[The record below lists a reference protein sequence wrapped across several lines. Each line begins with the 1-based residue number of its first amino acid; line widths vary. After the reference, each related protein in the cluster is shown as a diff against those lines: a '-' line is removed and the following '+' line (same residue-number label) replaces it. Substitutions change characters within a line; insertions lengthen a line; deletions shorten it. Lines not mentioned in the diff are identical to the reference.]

1 MRFSKQRANGLLYRT
16 VSCGLALSLTTL
28 PLMACSTGST
38 LSATSTPSDASTAA
52 APSVSTKYAQTI
64 DVSNAFTDRDL
75 DGSYD
80 ESKATRIALS
90 DGGTTVTGDGATVSG
105 NTVTITAAGTY
116 LISGTLSEGQ
126 IKVEANE
133 ADKVQL
139 VLSGATVT
147 SANSAA
153 LHVAKAD
160 KVFLTL
166 ADGSENTLATSGAYA
181 ATDDSAIDGA
191 VFSRSD
197 LTVNGGGS
205 LAVSSAEGNGIV
217 CKDDVVLASGTA
229 TVTAAKHAIQA
240 NDSVRI
246 AGGSYTLRAGTDG
259 IHAKNDENS
268 KLGYIY
274 VAGGSLDI
282 TAESDGFDAN
292 YVLRVDGG
300 TITVSAGDD
309 GLHAESDLTINGG
322 NITVTKSNE
331 GLEGARVTIAGGT
344 QDVVASDDG
353 VNASGDPD
361 DSDSSSN
368 TDDDSSKNNAP
379 SSDRPGTAG
388 GGQMTGRQESPAQDQ
403 GGGGDSTPPQGRQGG
418 QGGQGGQGN
427 GAPPQSGQGDSAPP
441 QEGKGGMAA
450 GADESAYLLITGGT
464 LTVKADGDGLDSN
477 GALEVSGGE
486 VYVSGPTSDGD
497 SAIDYGDGSRA
508 TITGGTV
515 VALGSTGMA
524 EGFGNSS
531 TQGSMLI
538 SASGNAGDT
547 VTLSDSSGKV
557 LCSYVAQKSFAC
569 VLVSAPGVEQGRTYT
584 LKVGSNSIDVTLD
597 GITYSNVSGS
607 IGRPAGPS
615 AGGSPTGSG
624 GGPTGS
630 GGSTSGG
637 SPTGGGGPTAP
648 TGTTNP
654 PGGSQGNRG
663 GDAKDG
669 PGGTTPTS
677 RG

>member
-64 DVSNAFTDRDL
+64 DVSNAFSDRDL

-181 ATDDSAIDGA
+181 AADDSAIDGA

-205 LAVSSAEGNGIV
+205 LAVSSAESNGIV
-217 CKDDVVLASGTA
+217 CKDDVVLASGST

-246 AGGSYTLRAGTDG
+246 AGGSYTLHAGTDG

-322 NITVTKSNE
+322 DIIVTKSNE

-344 QDVVASDDG
+344 QDVAASDDG

-361 DSDSSSN
+361 DSDSSSD

-379 SSDRPGTAG
+379 GSDRPGTSG
-388 GGQMTGRQESPAQDQ
+388 GGQMTGGQEPPAQDQ
-403 GGGGDSTPPQGRQGG
+403 GGRGDSTPPQGRQGG
-418 QGGQGGQGN
+418 QGGQGDST
-427 GAPPQSGQGDSAPP
+427 PPQG
-441 QEGKGGMAA
+441 GKGGMAA

-497 SAIDYGDGSRA
+497 SAIDYGDGSTA

-531 TQGSMLI
+531 TQGSMLV
-538 SASGNAGDT
+538 SASGNTGDT

-569 VLVSAPGVEQGRTYT
+569 VLVSAPGVEQGKSYT

-597 GITYSNVSGS
+597 GITYSNVSGGM
-607 IGRPAGPS
+607 GRPAGPS
-615 AGGSPTGSG
+615 AGGSPAGSG
-624 GGPTGS
+624 GGPSGG
-630 GGSTSGG
+630 GGSTS
-637 SPTGGGGPTAP
+637 GGGPTAP
-648 TGTTNP
+648 TGTANP
-654 PGGSQGNRG
+654 PGGSQGNKG
-663 GDAKDG
+663 GNAKDG

>member
-64 DVSNAFTDRDL
+64 DVSGAFSDRDL

-80 ESKATRIALS
+80 ESKATRIALL
-90 DGGTTVTGDGATVSG
+90 DGGTTVTGNGATVSG

-181 ATDDSAIDGA
+181 AADDSAIDGA

-205 LAVSSAEGNGIV
+205 LAVSSAGGNGIV
-217 CKDDVVLASGTA
+217 CKDDVVLASGSA

-246 AGGSYTLRAGTDG
+246 AGGSYTLHAGTDG
-259 IHAKNDENS
+259 IHAKNDKNS

-309 GLHAESDLTINGG
+309 GLHAKSDLTINGG
-322 NITVTKSNE
+322 DITVTKSNE

-361 DSDSSSN
+361 DSDSSSD

-379 SSDRPGTAG
+379 GSDGPGTAG
-388 GGQMTGRQESPAQDQ
+388 SGQMTGGQEPPAQDQ
-403 GGGGDSTPPQGRQGG
+403 GGQGNGTPLQGGQGGQGDSTPPQG
-418 QGGQGGQGN
+418 
-427 GAPPQSGQGDSAPP
+427 
-441 QEGKGGMAA
+441 GKGGMAA

-531 TQGSMLI
+531 TQGSMLV

-569 VLVSAPGVEQGRTYT
+569 VLVSAPGVEQGKSYT

-597 GITYSNVSGS
+597 GITYSNVSGGM
-607 IGRPAGPS
+607 GRSAGPS

-624 GGPTGS
+624 GSPS
-630 GGSTSGG
+630 AGGSSTS
-637 SPTGGGGPTAP
+637 GGGPTAP

-654 PGGSQGNRG
+654 PGGSQGNKG
-663 GDAKDG
+663 GNAKDG

>member
-38 LSATSTPSDASTAA
+38 LSATSTPSDASTTA

-64 DVSNAFTDRDL
+64 DVSGAFSDRDL

-80 ESKATRIALS
+80 ESKATRIALL
-90 DGGTTVTGDGATVSG
+90 DGGTTVTGNGATVSG

-153 LHVAKAD
+153 LHVAKAN

-181 ATDDSAIDGA
+181 ASDDSAIDGA
-191 VFSRSD
+191 IFSRSD

-217 CKDDVVLASGTA
+217 CKDGLVLASGSA
-229 TVTAAKHAIQA
+229 KVTAAKHAIQV
-240 NDSVRI
+240 NDSARI

-353 VNASGDPD
+353 VNASGDPN

-379 SSDRPGTAG
+379 GSDRPGTAG
-388 GGQMTGRQESPAQDQ
+388 GGQMTGRQEPPAQD
-403 GGGGDSTPPQGRQGG
+403 
-418 QGGQGGQGN
+418 QGGQGN
-427 GAPPQSGQGDSAPP
+427 GAPLQGGQGGQGDSTPP
-441 QEGKGGMAA
+441 QGGKGGMAA

-497 SAIDYGDGSRA
+497 SAIDYGDGSTA

-524 EGFGNSS
+524 EGFGNLS

-569 VLVSAPGVEQGRTYT
+569 VLVSAPGVEQGKTYT

-615 AGGSPTGSG
+615 AGGGSTSG

-630 GGSTSGG
+630 GGS
-637 SPTGGGGPTAP
+637 TAP

>member
-28 PLMACSTGST
+28 SLMACSTGST

-64 DVSNAFTDRDL
+64 DVSNAFSDRDL

-90 DGGTTVTGDGATVSG
+90 DGGTTVTGNGATASG

-126 IKVEANE
+126 IKVETNE

-166 ADGSENTLATSGAYA
+166 ANGSENTLATSGAYA

-217 CKDDVVLASGTA
+217 CKDDLVLASGTP

-309 GLHAESDLTINGG
+309 GLHAESDLSVNGG
-322 NITVTKSNE
+322 DITVTKSNE

-344 QDVVASDDG
+344 QDVAASDDG

-361 DSDSSSN
+361 DSDSSSD

-379 SSDRPGTAG
+379 GSDRPGTAG
-388 GGQMTGRQESPAQDQ
+388 SGQMTGGQEPPAQDQ
-403 GGGGDSTPPQGRQGG
+403 GGRGDSTPPQGRQG
-418 QGGQGGQGN
+418 
-427 GAPPQSGQGDSAPP
+427 GQGDSAPP
-441 QEGKGGMAA
+441 QEGKGGMTA

-486 VYVSGPTSDGD
+486 VYVNGPTSDGD
-497 SAIDYGDGSRA
+497 SAIDYGDGSTA

-569 VLVSAPGVEQGRTYT
+569 VLVSAPGVEQGKTYT

-597 GITYSNVSGS
+597 GITYSNVSGG

-615 AGGSPTGSG
+615 AGGSPTGS
-624 GGPTGS
+624 S
-630 GGSTSGG
+630 DGSTS
-637 SPTGGGGPTAP
+637 GGGPTAP

-654 PGGSQGNRG
+654 PGGSQGNKG
-663 GDAKDG
+663 GNAKDG
-669 PGGTTPTS
+669 LGGPTPTS

>member
-64 DVSNAFTDRDL
+64 DVSGAFSDRDL

-80 ESKATRIALS
+80 ESKATRIALL
-90 DGGTTVTGDGATVSG
+90 DGGTTVTGNEATVSG

-181 ATDDSAIDGA
+181 AADDSAIDGA
-191 VFSRSD
+191 IFSRSD
-197 LTVNGGGS
+197 LSVNGGGS

-217 CKDDVVLASGTA
+217 CKDDLVLASGTA
-229 TVTAAKHAIQA
+229 KVTAAKHAIQV

-309 GLHAESDLTINGG
+309 GLHAESDLSVNGG
-322 NITVTKSNE
+322 DITVTKSNE

-344 QDVVASDDG
+344 QDVAASDDG

-361 DSDSSSN
+361 DSDSSSD

-388 GGQMTGRQESPAQDQ
+388 SGQMTGRQESPAQDQ
-403 GGGGDSTPPQGRQGG
+403 GGRGDSTPPQGRQGG
-418 QGGQGGQGN
+418 QGN
-427 GAPPQSGQGDSAPP
+427 GAPPQGDQGDSAPP

-486 VYVSGPTSDGD
+486 VYVNGPTSDGD
-497 SAIDYGDGSRA
+497 SAIDYGDGSTA

-531 TQGSMLI
+531 TQGSMLV
-538 SASGNAGDT
+538 SASGNTGDT

-557 LCSYVAQKSFAC
+557 LCSYVAQKGFAC
-569 VLVSAPGVEQGRTYT
+569 VLVSAPGVEQGKSYT

-597 GITYSNVSGS
+597 GITYSNVSGGM
-607 IGRPAGPS
+607 GRPAGPS
-615 AGGSPTGSG
+615 AGGSPTGGNGPSG
-624 GGPTGS
+624 GGSTGS
-630 GGSTSGG
+630 GGS
-637 SPTGGGGPTAP
+637 TAP

>member
-28 PLMACSTGST
+28 SLMACSTGST

-64 DVSNAFTDRDL
+64 DVSNAFSDRDL

-90 DGGTTVTGDGATVSG
+90 DGGTTVTGNGATASG

-126 IKVEANE
+126 IKVETNE

-205 LAVSSAEGNGIV
+205 LAVSSVEGNGIV
-217 CKDDVVLASGTA
+217 CKDDVVLASGSA

-322 NITVTKSNE
+322 DITVTKSNE

-344 QDVVASDDG
+344 QDVAASDDG

-361 DSDSSSN
+361 DSDSSSD

-379 SSDRPGTAG
+379 GSDRPGTAG
-388 GGQMTGRQESPAQDQ
+388 SGQMTGGQEPPAQDQ
-403 GGGGDSTPPQGRQGG
+403 GDRGDSTPPQGRQG
-418 QGGQGGQGN
+418 
-427 GAPPQSGQGDSAPP
+427 GQGDSAPP

-497 SAIDYGDGSRA
+497 SAIDYGDGSTA

-538 SASGNAGDT
+538 SANGNTGDT

-569 VLVSAPGVEQGRTYT
+569 VLVSAPGVEQGKSYT

-597 GITYSNVSGS
+597 GITYSNVSGGM
-607 IGRPAGPS
+607 GRPAGPS
-615 AGGSPTGSG
+615 AGGSPTGG
-624 GGPTGS
+624 D
-630 GGSTSGG
+630 GSTSGG
-637 SPTGGGGPTAP
+637 GPAAP

-663 GDAKDG
+663 GNTKDG
-669 PGGTTPTS
+669 PGGTTPTG

>member
-1 MRFSKQRANGLLYRT
+1 MRFSKQRANGLFYRT

-64 DVSNAFTDRDL
+64 DVSNAFSDRDL

-90 DGGTTVTGDGATVSG
+90 DAGTTVTGDGATVSG

-126 IKVEANE
+126 IKVETNE

-217 CKDDVVLASGTA
+217 CKDDVVLASGSA

-322 NITVTKSNE
+322 DITVTKSNE

-344 QDVVASDDG
+344 QDVAASDDG

-361 DSDSSSN
+361 DSDSSSD

-379 SSDRPGTAG
+379 GSDRPGTAG
-388 GGQMTGRQESPAQDQ
+388 SGQMTGGQEPPAQDQ
-403 GGGGDSTPPQGRQGG
+403 GDRGDSTPPQGRQG
-418 QGGQGGQGN
+418 
-427 GAPPQSGQGDSAPP
+427 GQGDSAPP

-486 VYVSGPTSDGD
+486 VYVNGPTSDGD
-497 SAIDYGDGSRA
+497 SAIDYGDGSTA

-531 TQGSMLI
+531 TQGSMLV
-538 SASGNAGDT
+538 SANGNTGDT

-569 VLVSAPGVEQGRTYT
+569 VLVSAPGVEQGKSYT

-597 GITYSNVSGS
+597 GITYSNVSGGM
-607 IGRPAGPS
+607 GRPAGPS
-615 AGGSPTGSG
+615 AGGSPTGG
-624 GGPTGS
+624 D
-630 GGSTSGG
+630 GSTSGG
-637 SPTGGGGPTAP
+637 GPAAP

-663 GDAKDG
+663 GNTKDG
-669 PGGTTPTS
+669 PGGTTPTG

>member
-1 MRFSKQRANGLLYRT
+1 MRFSKQRANGLFYRT

-64 DVSNAFTDRDL
+64 DVSNAFSDRDL

-90 DGGTTVTGDGATVSG
+90 DAGTTVTGDGATVSG

-126 IKVEANE
+126 IKVETNE

-217 CKDDVVLASGTA
+217 CKDDVVLASGSA

-322 NITVTKSNE
+322 DITVTKSNE

-344 QDVVASDDG
+344 QDVAASDDG

-361 DSDSSSN
+361 DSDSSSD

-379 SSDRPGTAG
+379 GSDRPGTAG
-388 GGQMTGRQESPAQDQ
+388 SGQMTGGQEPPAQDQ
-403 GGGGDSTPPQGRQGG
+403 GDRGDSTPPQGRQG
-418 QGGQGGQGN
+418 
-427 GAPPQSGQGDSAPP
+427 GQGDSAPP

-486 VYVSGPTSDGD
+486 VYVNGPTSDGD
-497 SAIDYGDGSRA
+497 SAIDYGDGSTA

-531 TQGSMLI
+531 TQGSMLV
-538 SASGNAGDT
+538 SANGNTGDT

-569 VLVSAPGVEQGRTYT
+569 VLVSAPGVEQGKSYT

-597 GITYSNVSGS
+597 GITYSNVSGGM
-607 IGRPAGPS
+607 GRPAGPS

-624 GGPTGS
+624 GGPSGG
-630 GGSTSGG
+630 GGSTS
-637 SPTGGGGPTAP
+637 GGGPTAP

-654 PGGSQGNRG
+654 PGGSQGNKG
-663 GDAKDG
+663 GNVKDG
-669 PGGTTPTS
+669 PGGTAPTG

>member
-1 MRFSKQRANGLLYRT
+1 MRFSKQRANGLFYRT

-64 DVSNAFTDRDL
+64 DISNAFSDRDL

-181 ATDDSAIDGA
+181 ASDDSAIDGA
-191 VFSRSD
+191 VFSRSA

-217 CKDDVVLASGTA
+217 CRDDVVLASSTA

-246 AGGSYTLRAGTDG
+246 AGGSYTLHAGTDG
-259 IHAKNDENS
+259 IHAKNDEDS

-322 NITVTKSNE
+322 DITVTKSNE

-344 QDVVASDDG
+344 QDVATSDDG

-361 DSDSSSN
+361 DSDSSSD

-379 SSDRPGTAG
+379 GSDRPGTAG
-388 GGQMTGRQESPAQDQ
+388 SGQMTGGQEPPAQDQ
-403 GGGGDSTPPQGRQGG
+403 GDRGDSTPPQGRQG
-418 QGGQGGQGN
+418 
-427 GAPPQSGQGDSAPP
+427 GQGDSAPP

-497 SAIDYGDGSRA
+497 SAIDYGDGSTA

-569 VLVSAPGVEQGRTYT
+569 VLVSAPGVEQGKSYT

-615 AGGSPTGSG
+615 AGGSPTGDNGPSG
-624 GGPTGS
+624 G
-630 GGSTSGG
+630 GGSTS
-637 SPTGGGGPTAP
+637 GGGPTAP

-654 PGGSQGNRG
+654 PGGSQGNKG
-663 GDAKDG
+663 GNVKDG
-669 PGGTTPTS
+669 PGGTTPTG

>member
-38 LSATSTPSDASTAA
+38 LSATSTPSDASTTA

-64 DVSNAFTDRDL
+64 DVSGAFSDRDL

-80 ESKATRIALS
+80 ESKATRIALL
-90 DGGTTVTGDGATVSG
+90 DGGTTVTGNGATVSG

-217 CKDDVVLASGTA
+217 CKDDVVLASGSA

-246 AGGSYTLRAGTDG
+246 AGGSYTLHAGTDG
-259 IHAKNDENS
+259 IHAKNDEDS

-274 VAGGSLDI
+274 VAGSSLDI

-322 NITVTKSNE
+322 DITVIKSNE

-368 TDDDSSKNNAP
+368 TDDDSSKNNATG
-379 SSDRPGTAG
+379 SDRPGTAG

-403 GGGGDSTPPQGRQGG
+403 GGQGNGAPLQGGQGGQGDSTPPQG
-418 QGGQGGQGN
+418 
-427 GAPPQSGQGDSAPP
+427 
-441 QEGKGGMAA
+441 GKGGMAA

-497 SAIDYGDGSRA
+497 SAIDYGDGSTA

-524 EGFGNSS
+524 EGFGNLS

-569 VLVSAPGVEQGRTYT
+569 VLVSAPGVEQGKSYT

-615 AGGSPTGSG
+615 AGG
-624 GGPTGS
+624 
-630 GGSTSGG
+630 GSTS
-637 SPTGGGGPTAP
+637 GGGPTAP